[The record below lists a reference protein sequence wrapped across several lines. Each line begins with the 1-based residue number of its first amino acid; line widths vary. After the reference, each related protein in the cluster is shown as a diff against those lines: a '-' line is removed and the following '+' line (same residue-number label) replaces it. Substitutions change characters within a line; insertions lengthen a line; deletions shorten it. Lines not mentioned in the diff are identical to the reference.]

1 MSRLII
7 YGDIH
12 GCYDELKKLRK
23 KIAPKKKS
31 IEVCVGDIITKGK
44 DSIKVLDYLI
54 KHDIKS
60 VLGNHEDRILKYIE
74 YKKNK
79 KIKNK
84 IVLDK
89 DEKNIVKSL
98 TAKHIRYL
106 KKLPVYLKY
115 DNIVILHGGLENHM
129 KLKKLSKLDKQKILS
144 LRYLDKNRRALSHKK
159 AKKANVFWADV
170 YSGKQGFVVYGHQR
184 NIKVKKSRHAIGI
197 DTGCASG
204 NRLTAAIFKKFKIGS
219 LSIESVKFLGSK

>member
-74 YKKNK
+74 YRKNK
-79 KIKNK
+79 KIKDK

-98 TAKHIRYL
+98 TAKHIRY
-106 KKLPVYLKY
+106 
-115 DNIVILHGGLENHM
+115 
-129 KLKKLSKLDKQKILS
+129 
-144 LRYLDKNRRALSHKK
+144 
-159 AKKANVFWADV
+159 
-170 YSGKQGFVVYGHQR
+170 
-184 NIKVKKSRHAIGI
+184 
-197 DTGCASG
+197 
-204 NRLTAAIFKKFKIGS
+204 
-219 LSIESVKFLGSK
+219 